1 MASLRDSTSRAS
13 ALLLAAAAAG
23 VLLVG
28 LAGCTTTTDAAPT
41 AEPTAS
47 ATAAPTPTAAPDP
60 VLVPTG
66 DATANL
72 PYFDFVNRA
81 LLATVATPNG
91 QQIVENL
98 VAAGFV
104 KGDMEIT
111 PDTTVGK
118 EAAGSIQF
126 SVRVNGS
133 CLIAQTGE
141 AGYNALAAPLLG
153 TGKCLVGTTRTI
165 DF

>member
-1 MASLRDSTSRAS
+1 MASLRTRQSRAS
-13 ALLLAAAAAG
+13 ALGVAAAAAL
-23 VLLVG
+23 LLVA
-28 LAGCTTTTDAAPT
+28 LSACTSAPDTKPT
-41 AEPTAS
+41 AGPTAS
-47 ATAAPTPTAAPDP
+47 ATSAPTSTAAPDP
-60 VLVPTG
+60 VIVPTG
-66 DATANL
+66 DAAANL
-72 PYFDFVNRA
+72 PYFDFVNRK
-81 LLATVATPNG
+81 LLASVPTPNG

-98 VAAGFV
+98 VSAGFG

-133 CLIAQTGE
+133 CLVGQTGE
-141 AGYNALAAPLLG
+141 AGYNAVAAPLLG
-153 TGKCLVGTTRTI
+153 TGKCLVGTTRSI

>member
-1 MASLRDSTSRAS
+1 MASLRTRRSRAS
-13 ALLLAAAAAG
+13 ALGVAAAAAL
-23 VLLVG
+23 LLVA
-28 LAGCTTTTDAAPT
+28 LSACTSAPDTKPT
-41 AEPTAS
+41 AGPTAS
-47 ATAAPTPTAAPDP
+47 ATSAPTSTAAPDP
-60 VLVPTG
+60 VIVPTG
-66 DATANL
+66 DAAANL
-72 PYFDFVNRA
+72 PNVDFVNRK
-81 LLATVATPNG
+81 LLASVPTPNG

-98 VAAGFV
+98 VAAGFG

-133 CLIAQTGE
+133 CLVGQTGE
-141 AGYNALAAPLLG
+141 AGYNAVAAPLLG
-153 TGKCLVGTTRTI
+153 TGKCLVGTTRSI

>member
-1 MASLRDSTSRAS
+1 MASLRIRRSRAS
-13 ALLLAAAAAG
+13 APVAAVALLAA
-23 VLLVG
+23 LV
-28 LAGCTTTTDAAPT
+28 LAGCTTAPVV
-41 AEPTAS
+41 EPTAKPS
-47 ATAAPTPTAAPDP
+47 ASASASPTPTEAPDP
-60 VLVPTG
+60 VLIPTG

-72 PYFDFVNRA
+72 PFFDFVNRN
-81 LLATVATPNG
+81 LLATVPTPNG

-98 VAAGFV
+98 VAAGFA
-104 KGDMEIT
+104 KADMEIT

-126 SVRVNGS
+126 SVRLNGS
-133 CLIAQTGE
+133 CLVGQTGE
-141 AGYNALAAPLLG
+141 AGYNAVAGPLLG